1 MFLQLIQVKVLLFDH
16 NNHVQFE
23 SQETDN
29 QK

>member
-1 MFLQLIQVKVLLFDH
+1 VLLFEH